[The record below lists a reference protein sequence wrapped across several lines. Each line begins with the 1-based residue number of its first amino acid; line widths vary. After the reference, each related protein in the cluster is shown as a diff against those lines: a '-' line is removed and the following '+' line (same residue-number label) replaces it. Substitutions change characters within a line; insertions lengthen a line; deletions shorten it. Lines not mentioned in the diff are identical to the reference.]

1 MTDLGGLNWVALAKG
16 HGVLAK
22 GHGVPAESVDDA
34 AGLSLAST
42 KAFDEPGPHLIEA
55 VLT

>member
-1 MTDLGGLNWVALAKG
+1 MADLVGLNWVALAR
-16 HGVLAK
+16 

-42 KAFDEPGPHLIEA
+42 KAFDEPGPHLIKA